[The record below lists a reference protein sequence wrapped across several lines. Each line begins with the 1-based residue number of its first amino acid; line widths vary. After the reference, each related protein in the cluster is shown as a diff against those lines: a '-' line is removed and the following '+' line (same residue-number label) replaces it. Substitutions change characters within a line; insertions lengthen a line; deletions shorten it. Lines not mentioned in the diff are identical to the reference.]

1 MNKKP
6 VIGISSSISIDK
18 DNFFLGYEYASVSFG
33 CVNSIKRAG
42 AVPFVLP
49 AIEEDPEVIKAMVS
63 NVDAIMLSGGHDVNP
78 LLWGEEPHKDLSE
91 ISTQRDAFDYNLI
104 KYAREQGK
112 PILGICRGYQIMNV
126 FFGGTL
132 WQDISKIP
140 EFYIKHNQK
149 AKTSEVTHSVL
160 IEKDSCLYPI
170 LGEKVL
176 VNSYHHMAI
185 KEPAP
190 NFKVMAKAP
199 DGVIEMIE
207 DRRKNFMLGV
217 QWHPEMLS
225 EKDKAMQEIFNY
237 FVNQC
242 KN

>member
-1 MNKKP
+1 MRKP
-6 VIGISSSISIDK
+6 VVGISSSILIDK
-18 DNFFLGYEYASVSFG
+18 DNYFLGYEYASVSFG

-49 AIEEDPEVIKAMVS
+49 AIEEDPEVIEAMVS
-63 NVDAIMLSGGHDVNP
+63 NLDAVMLSGGHDVNP
-78 LLWGEEPHKDLSE
+78 LLWGEEANKDLGE
-91 ISTQRDAFDYNLI
+91 ISSQRDAFDFNLI
-104 KYAREQGK
+104 KYAKKQGK

-132 WQDISKIP
+132 WQDISKLP

-149 AKTSEVTHSVL
+149 AKTSEKIHSIS
-160 IEKDSCLYPI
+160 IEKESCLYPI
-170 LGEKVL
+170 LGEKTL

-190 NFKVMAKAP
+190 NFTVMAKAP

-207 DRRKNFMLGV
+207 DTKENFMLGV

-225 EKDKAMQEIFNY
+225 EKDKAQQEIFNY
-237 FVNQC
+237 FVKQC
-242 KN
+242 VK